1 MDLTWF
7 NTLPEPVKALLLGAA
22 GDFLGGLA
30 ADVTGRLVD
39 AAGYQVKKRFR
50 PEPQQVAL
58 NAAMA
63 EALFVTASSL
73 TDDPDTLTHYLGI
86 LGEWLAR
93 DAVVGEL
100 SQVIDPRPGAELDVA
115 LLAAEFEAA
124 GFEPDLLGEDITFER
139 VVGRLVQAFYDAASK
154 QPELQGQMEIGLL
167 RGIAENTTEQVRLL
181 RRVVSA
187 LERPES
193 QTQPAPVGPREGD
206 IEVIGHF
213 NTLITGT
220 VIGDLQVHHGDTYEL
235 SPGPQLDPRIA
246 APILP
251 EPGAGADTDPPTNR
265 RRPQGRPRA
274 ERADRPGAR
283 RGLHGAVDPAD
294 RTARTPR
301 HAAAGA
307 RGAPAVGCGN
317 ARPRSQAGAAGR
329 PRQRQEHLR
338 QLRGLCLAG
347 EGLGRT
353 DANLALM
360 TTPLPQEEERRQA
373 QDEKPEPQPW
383 RRGALLPVRVVLRDF
398 AAHGLPAVGTKATG
412 DHLWRFI
419 VAELGETLADYE
431 PHLKRELH
439 ERGGLILLDGLD
451 EVPEADERRVQVKQA
466 VQGFSADF
474 PRCRFVVTSRTYAYQ
489 RQDWKLPGFSEAV
502 LAPFSPAQ
510 INQFV
515 DGWYAHMAA
524 VRGLNRADAQGRATL
539 LKDAI
544 RRNDR
549 LRQLAER
556 PLLLTLMASLHAWR
570 GGNLP
575 EKREELY
582 ADTVDCCW
590 ISGKAPKCYVG
601 RTASRSFRP
610 NQA

>member
-1 MDLTWF
+1 
-7 NTLPEPVKALLLGAA
+7 
-22 GDFLGGLA
+22 
-30 ADVTGRLVD
+30 
-39 AAGYQVKKRFR
+39 
-50 PEPQQVAL
+50 
-58 NAAMA
+58 MA

-167 RGIAENTTEQVRLL
+167 RGIVENTTEQVRLL

-187 LERPES
+187 LERPEP
-193 QTQPAPVGPREGD
+193 QTQPAPVGSREGD

-235 SPGPQLDPRIA
+235 SPGPQLDPTSLRQSYLSRVLEQTQTLQLTGVDPKA
-246 APILP
+246 AREPSAQTGLALAAVYTALLTQQTEQLERRGMPLP
-251 EPGAGADTDPPTNR
+251 EREAHRLSAVAMLDREAKLALLGDPGSGKSTFVNFVA
-265 RRPQGRPRA
+265 
-274 ERADRPGAR
+274 
-283 RGLHGAVDPAD
+283 
-294 RTARTPR
+294 
-301 HAAAGA
+301 
-307 RGAPAVGCGN
+307 
-317 ARPRSQAGAAGR
+317 
-329 PRQRQEHLR
+329 
-338 QLRGLCLAG
+338 LCLAG

-360 TTPLPQEEERRQA
+360 TTPLPQEEERRQS

-398 AAHGLPAVGTKATG
+398 AAHGLPAAGQRATG

-419 VAELGETLADYE
+419 VAELGETLADYA
-431 PHLKRELH
+431 PHLKRELR

-451 EVPEADERRVQVKQA
+451 EVPKADERRVQVKQA
-466 VQGFSADF
+466 VQGFRRRFPALPLRRHQPHLCVSTPGLEAAGVQRGRAGPVQPGADQPVRGRLVRAHGRRTRAE
-474 PRCRFVVTSRTYAYQ
+474 PRRCAGSRNAAQGCNPPQRPVAPSGRAAAAAHVDGQPARLARGQPAGEARGALRRHGGPAAGSVGKPQSGTWAGRQAGHSSRTKPE
-489 RQDWKLPGFSEAV
+489 RV
-502 LAPFSPAQ
+502 
-510 INQFV
+510 
-515 DGWYAHMAA
+515 
-524 VRGLNRADAQGRATL
+524 
-539 LKDAI
+539 
-544 RRNDR
+544 
-549 LRQLAER
+549 AER
-556 PLLLTLMASLHAWR
+556 
-570 GGNLP
+570 
-575 EKREELY
+575 
-582 ADTVDCCW
+582 
-590 ISGKAPKCYVG
+590 
-601 RTASRSFRP
+601 
-610 NQA
+610 